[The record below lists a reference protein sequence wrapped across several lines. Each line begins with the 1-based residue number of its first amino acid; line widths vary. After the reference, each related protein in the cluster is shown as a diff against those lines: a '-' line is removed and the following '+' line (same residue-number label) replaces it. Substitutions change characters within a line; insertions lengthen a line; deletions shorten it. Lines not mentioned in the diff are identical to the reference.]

1 LPKILIIKDVGS
13 KLTSLDTP
21 SKKKKNEEALP
32 KKKRGKKYTVPGY
45 QSTINLKKSYLP
57 PFTDLSLQ
65 INFCSLF
72 LLL

>member
-21 SKKKKNEEALP
+21 PKKKKKEERRSLT

-45 QSTINLKKSYLP
+45 QLP
-57 PFTDLSLQ
+57 
-65 INFCSLF
+65 
-72 LLL
+72 